1 MNGVLMATA
10 GRKQTWRLQ
19 GVIGWDVVATEF
31 AAALDALN
39 PADCDELELEI
50 FSPGGSVWD
59 GNYIC
64 AKLRELAIPTVA
76 SVYVAASMATL
87 IAAACKRTRMAAN
100 GRWLIHNPW
109 SSVTGDAAELEK
121 RAAEL
126 RATELEAAGVYAAKT
141 GKTRDDMLALMKQER
156 WIRAEEAKTIG
167 FVDEVFAAWDA
178 KALAG
183 MVAEWKEAGVL
194 GQAAAELETLTA
206 EETPAD
212 VPAAVPSLTDG
223 TDALDGAPAK
233 PSAGSVSDHS
243 SATAELAAERIS
255 HAETARRLAATEA
268 KLGNAEQRYSELGDQ
283 NAALAQ
289 QLAEKAAELNAAAQ
303 AHKEDQRQLEEM
315 AKAAE
320 AVRAHQEKIIGDLR
334 RRLQVFTPALAGT
347 DQDAAN
353 APGSGDYW
361 QRVSELENAGLS
373 REAAITEATI
383 RYPAAH
389 AAMLAAANPMQR

>member
-1 MNGVLMATA
+1 MNGVSMATA

-64 AKLRELAIPTVA
+64 AKLRELAIPTTA
-76 SVYVAASMATL
+76 SIYVAASMATL

-156 WIRAEEAKTIG
+156 WIRAKEAKAIG

-206 EETPAD
+206 EEAPAD
-212 VPAAVPSLTDG
+212 VPAAVPPLTDG

-233 PSAGSVSDHS
+233 PPAEPVSD
-243 SATAELAAERIS
+243 LAAERE
-255 HAETARRLAATEA
+255 ATAAIIAGLRA

-283 NAALAQ
+283 NASLAQ

-389 AAMLAAANPMQR
+389 AAMLAAANPTQR